1 MCNSTSNVQCDLN
14 DEIIMPKPIPTASSS
29 ATATD
34 VPIPSASII
43 QPIPIPKSPVA
54 SVQSPTAT
62 KSLAPPT
69 VSDSVGLR
77 RSTQI
82 TKPSTRYNDYVK

>member
-1 MCNSTSNVQCDLN
+1 
-14 DEIIMPKPIPTASSS
+14 MPKPIQIASSS

-34 VPIPSASII
+34 VPIPSDSASII

-62 KSLAPPT
+62 KSLSPPT

-77 RSTQI
+77 RSSRI

>member
-1 MCNSTSNVQCDLN
+1 
-14 DEIIMPKPIPTASSS
+14 MPNPIQIASAS

-34 VPIPSASII
+34 VPIRSDSASII
-43 QPIPIPKSPVA
+43 QPIPIPKSPAA

-62 KSLAPPT
+62 KSLSPPT

-77 RSTQI
+77 
-82 TKPSTRYNDYVK
+82 